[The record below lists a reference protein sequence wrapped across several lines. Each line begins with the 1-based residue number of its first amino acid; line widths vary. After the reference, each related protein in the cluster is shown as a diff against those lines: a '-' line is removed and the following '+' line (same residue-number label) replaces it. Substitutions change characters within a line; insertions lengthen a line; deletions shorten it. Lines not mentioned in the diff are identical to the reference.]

1 MFALPIFPGSHP
13 PSIVGVHELNFCV
26 RDGREPERRL
36 RRIQRG
42 CSVCSG
48 RQRSS
53 LLCQAMSLSGTANGN
68 RWTQI
73 KYGLHIS
80 VEALMLALSIFPGSR
95 PPSIVDV
102 CELNFCVRDGN
113 RWTLATINTNL
124 LTLVTHTG
132 FEPMLTA

>member
-1 MFALPIFPGSHP
+1 MFALLIFPGSRP
-13 PSIVGVHELNFCV
+13 PSIVDVCELNFCV

-36 RRIQRG
+36 WRMQKGR
-42 CSVCSG
+42 SECSG
-48 RQRSS
+48 RQMTKAFTPRN
-53 LLCQAMSLSGTANGN
+53 MPGTASGN
-68 RWTQI
+68 RWTQKI
-73 KYGLHIS
+73 CLHIS
-80 VEALMLALSIFPGSR
+80 VEALMLALSIFPGSH